1 MRIKKVS
8 DNSSLD
14 SYFKTMSN
22 FNKKADSVGSG
33 FEKFAASK
41 FDDAVMAASRA
52 AFAGADV
59 ARFSDEAKAG
69 LKLLL
74 GASDEADMVAK
85 FNRMSGDVETVLK
98 ELDTGGR
105 YVTGCTQQCAR
116 DLIDAMRSHLYG
128 PSGARATTE
137 ETMQFMVATMGSTG
151 NKQVAND
158 MIAQISRNPMV
169 TPPTATSIDDLI
181 DEYHSTG
188 RLTGDAG
195 KVPSGG
201 PTPTPRPPDTPTP
214 KPPDTP
220 TPKPP
225 DAGGGGSL
233 RSPEQIKRVADDL
246 TKTLKSG
253 NPEDVARAIKSVED
267 MHVDDAIAVLK
278 KMDDVHTQT
287 VLDGLSAAKRLKIMQ
302 TADVLT
308 GGKWLKLMNPLN
320 REFILWKM
328 SRGVWRNKGLALMA
342 AIAGGAYVYRDDI
355 FGPDNDGDGLP
366 DDGGASP
373 GRRTVH
379 PTTKEITD
387 LAEDGN
393 WIEMNNKLAEL
404 EESGDRKLLKAT
416 LRRLMRFVYN
426 KDAYLRL
433 DRPYNFGGGKIRYV
447 FVDAMKADNAGAV
460 SLAMKTLRES
470 KGSDM
475 IVYQAAHQSPGIL
488 AEKHLNLKDFAQ
500 DVPDGQRVLN
510 EAFEDILDYSLG
522 SGFIGPGSGKWRT
535 KRIRKDKNI
544 PGRPGA
550 GIDPRGEENLTW
562 KERRLQNKEIKR
574 RRKLFPNASEMLEG
588 LLKNSEMFEENN
600 MNRKERFNSIKKL
613 ATEALDST
621 NINLNDDNSRLL
633 KEADDFSKAYYKD
646 AVTDL
651 SNSDQYL
658 RSYFTGL
665 GRLYDEKS
673 ETPKGDYKTLYN
685 VHDETGAD
693 LVSSA
698 HPKAIVVLD
707 SIGRGG
713 LVENGLE
720 QQRQTQD
727 VAFSAPTGNY
737 RANYAWLRDSFKK
750 TS

>member
-14 SYFKTMSN
+14 SYFETMSN
-22 FNKKADSVGSG
+22 FNKKTASIGSG
-33 FEKFAASK
+33 FEKFAAPK
-41 FDDAVMAASRA
+41 IDPTVL
-52 AFAGADV
+52 AGARHALGAADV

-74 GASDEADMVAK
+74 GASDEADMARK
-85 FNRMSGDVETVLK
+85 FSRMSGDVETVLK
-98 ELDTGGR
+98 KLDSGGP
-105 YVTGCTQQCAR
+105 YALTGCTRACAL
-116 DLIDAMRSHLYG
+116 DLMQAMQNHLKSPTG
-128 PSGARATTE
+128 GKASLE
-137 ETMQFMVATMGSTG
+137 ETMEFMVATIGSTG
-151 NKQVAND
+151 DKTLARQMAGQ
-158 MIAQISRNPMV
+158 APSGSAPS
-169 TPPTATSIDDLI
+169 ATSLDDLI
-181 DEYHSTG
+181 EEYHS
-188 RLTGDAG
+188 AG
-195 KVPSGG
+195 KLSGNQGRHVPSGG
-201 PTPTPRPPDTPTP
+201 GPSPTPRPPDTPTPRPPDTPTP
-214 KPPDTP
+214 R
-220 TPKPP
+220 PP

-233 RSPEQIKRVADDL
+233 GSPEQIKRVADDL
-246 TKTLKSG
+246 AKGLKSG
-253 NPEDVARAIKSVED
+253 NPEDVAKAIKAVED
-267 MHVDDAIAVLK
+267 MHVDDAVAVLK
-278 KMDDVHTQT
+278 KMDDVDTKK
-287 VLDGLSAAKRLKIMQ
+287 VLDGLSASKRLMIMQ
-302 TADVLT
+302 KADVLT
-308 GGKWLKLMNPLN
+308 GGGWLKLMNPLD
-320 REFILWKM
+320 REFLLWKM
-328 SRGVWRNKGLALMA
+328 SRGIWRNKGLALVA
-342 AIAGGAYVYRDDI
+342 ALGTAGFIYREEI
-355 FGPDNDGDGLP
+355 FGSDPSAP
-366 DDGGASP
+366 EDDDRHSAPGAE
-373 GRRTVH
+373 TVH

-393 WIEMNNKLAEL
+393 WKDMNDRLAEL
-404 EESGDRKLLKAT
+404 EESGDRKLLKST

-470 KGSDM
+470 RGSDM
-475 IVYQAAHQSPGIL
+475 VIYEAANQNPGIL
-488 AEKHLNLKDFAQ
+488 GGQHLNLKDFAR

-510 EAFEDILDYSLG
+510 EAFELILDYSLG
-522 SGFIGPGSGKWRT
+522 SGLIGPGSGKWRT

-550 GIDPRGEENLTW
+550 GIDPRGQERLTW

-613 ATEALDST
+613 ATEALEST

-727 VAFSAPTGNY
+727 VAFSTPTGNY
-737 RANYAWLRDSFKK
+737 RANYAWLRNSLKK